1 MHDQGKCFLTKCS
14 AGFNQGVSEK
24 AVHVIINREDKP
36 RRLDENNR
44 KLVVVTYL
52 IKNIFK

>member
-24 AVHVIINREDKP
+24 AVHVIINIEDRP

-44 KLVVVTYL
+44 KLVG
-52 IKNIFK
+52 I

>member
-14 AGFNQGVSEK
+14 AGFNQGVLEK
-24 AVHVIINREDKP
+24 AVHVIINIEDKP

-44 KLVVVTYL
+44 KLVG
-52 IKNIFK
+52 I